1 MGCFFPTFSCLFC
14 RGVAGELQ
22 LSRQE
27 LGPGES
33 ATLAR
38 SLELD
43 REGVGGGFD
52 LTKR

>member
-1 MGCFFPTFSCLFC
+1 M
-14 RGVAGELQ
+14 AGELQ

-33 ATLAR
+33 AALAR

-43 REGVGGGFD
+43 REGGVSGGFD
-52 LTKR
+52 LTKSENL